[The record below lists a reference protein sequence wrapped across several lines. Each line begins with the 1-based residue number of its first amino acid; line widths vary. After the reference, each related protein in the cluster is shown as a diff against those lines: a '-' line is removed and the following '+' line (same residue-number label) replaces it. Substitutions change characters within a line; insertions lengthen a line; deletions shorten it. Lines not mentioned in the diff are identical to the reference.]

1 MGARR
6 QRRIGELLREEL
18 SALIADLKD
27 PRVSGVTVTAVEPA
41 PDRTIAKVYV
51 TAWPTDPA
59 RREEVLAGLEHAKGY
74 LKHELAGRVI
84 LRAWDLRTPRI
95 SAHRCAA
102 STTTASPWGCST
114 ASRKSAICRGIR
126 S

>member
-18 SALIADLKD
+18 SALIGELKD
-27 PRVSGVTVTAVEPA
+27 PRVAGVTVTAVEPA
-41 PDRTIAKVYV
+41 PDLTIAKVYV
-51 TAWPTDPA
+51 TTWPADPA

-84 LRAWDLRTPRI
+84 LRRIPDLVFKWDDTFDRADRI
-95 SAHRCAA
+95 ERLI
-102 STTTASPWGCST
+102 
-114 ASRKSAICRGIR
+114 SRLHGEKEQPSDE

>member
-18 SALIADLKD
+18 SALIGELKD
-27 PRVSGVTVTAVEPA
+27 PRVAGVTVTAVEPA
-41 PDRTIAKVYV
+41 PDLTIAKVYV
-51 TAWPTDPA
+51 TTWPADPA

-84 LRAWDLRTPRI
+84 LRRIPDLVFKWDDTFDRADRI
-95 SAHRCAA
+95 ERLISQLHGGKEQP
-102 STTTASPWGCST
+102 SDES
-114 ASRKSAICRGIR
+114 
-126 S
+126 

>member
-18 SALIADLKD
+18 SALIAELKD
-27 PRVSGVTVTAVEPA
+27 PRVSGVTVPAVEPA
-41 PDRTIAKVYV
+41 PDLTIAKVYV

-84 LRAWDLRTPRI
+84 LRRIPDLVFKWDDTFDRADRI
-95 SAHRCAA
+95 ERLLSKLHEKEQPLDE
-102 STTTASPWGCST
+102 S
-114 ASRKSAICRGIR
+114 
-126 S
+126 